1 MTRLLFHCS
10 GKSSPTFVGLPN
22 EPVSAGTDKWGPST
36 SAFSEHHVVAQT
48 HVDGKQP
55 LVTVDAT
62 KV

>member
-1 MTRLLFHCS
+1 M
-10 GKSSPTFVGLPN
+10 GLPN
-22 EPVSAGTDKWGPST
+22 EPVSAGTDKWGPPT
-36 SAFSEHHVVAQT
+36 SAFSEHHVAAQT